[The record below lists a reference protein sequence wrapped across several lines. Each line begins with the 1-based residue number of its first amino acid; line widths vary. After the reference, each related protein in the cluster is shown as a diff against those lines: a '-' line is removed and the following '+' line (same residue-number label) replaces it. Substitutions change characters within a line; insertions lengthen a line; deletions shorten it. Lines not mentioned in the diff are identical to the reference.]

1 MFALHWDLVV
11 DAAEAYLDSRRLM
24 TELALRSPMTVVPA
38 CPAWTV
44 HDVASHVT
52 GLAADLVAGNLDG
65 YASEPWTAAQVE
77 ARRSHTTEDVVAEW
91 AALPLEPL
99 LADPAGHGL
108 PEIMPTV
115 ATVDLLT
122 HVHDVRDAI
131 GRQPPATPD
140 LAAELVLRSL
150 VADLRSR
157 TAHLPPL
164 RISAEGLRDFA
175 VGRGDPK
182 ITLQATPYELMRALT
197 GRRSRDEVAAL
208 PWTSDPSPYVDVLL
222 PSYFSWPQT

>member
-1 MFALHWDLVV
+1 MLVV
-11 DAAEAYLDSRRLM
+11 GAAEAYLATRSVLV
-24 TELALRSPMTVVPA
+24 ELAPRSPATVVPA

-44 HDVASHVT
+44 HDVVSHVT
-52 GLAADLVAGNLDG
+52 GLASDLLARNLDG

-77 ARRSHTTEDVVAEW
+77 ARRSHTTADVVAEW

-99 LADPAGHGL
+99 LADPAAHGL

-122 HVHDVRDAI
+122 HVHDVREALD
-131 GRQPPATPD
+131 QPPPASPD
-140 LAAELVLRSL
+140 VAAELVLRSL

-157 TAHLPPL
+157 TTHLPPL
-164 RISAEGLRDFA
+164 SIGADGLRDFA
-175 VGRGDPK
+175 VGRGEPAVTVK
-182 ITLQATPYELMRALT
+182 ATPYELMRALT
-197 GRRSRDEVAAL
+197 GRRSRQEVAAL
-208 PWTSDPSPYVDVLL
+208 EWTGDPSPYVDVLL